1 METGLRHL
9 RMFIEVVD
17 QGSFSGA
24 AERLGASS
32 SAVSRAVSD
41 LESDLG
47 VRLLN
52 RSTRR
57 VALTRNGEAFAQ
69 RCRLILED
77 LKEARSQVKA
87 EARSISGPL
96 RVHAPAAFVQYLL
109 QPVLSD
115 FMREYPGVEMDLDLA
130 DEPPDLISGGYDVV
144 IMVRREHFDAAIT
157 ARRLLTSRVILCAA
171 PEYTERHGAPVQPQ
185 DIRDHKI
192 IDISQSVARGN
203 WHFESAGRVVDVA
216 PLRRSFFRTNS
227 LDVGLAMA
235 CDGLGIVPVTEHVA
249 AGYLAR
255 GELQPVLTDWSLQ
268 TLEFWAALPSRRR
281 VEPRVGV
288 FMDYLSRRFSRYREG
303 V

>member
-9 RMFIEVVD
+9 RMFTEVAE

-24 AERLGASS
+24 AERLGASA

-57 VALTRNGEAFAQ
+57 VALTRNGETFAQ
-69 RCRLILED
+69 RCQLILAD
-77 LKEARSQVKA
+77 LNDARSQVKS
-87 EARSISGPL
+87 EALSIAGPL

-109 QPVLSD
+109 QPMLSD
-115 FMREYPGVEMDLDLA
+115 FMSEYPGVEMDVDLA

-144 IMVRREHFDAAIT
+144 IMVRRTFFDAAIT
-157 ARRLLTSRVILCAA
+157 ARRLLSSRVILCASPDYIERQGA
-171 PEYTERHGAPVQPQ
+171 PEVPE
-185 DIRDHKI
+185 DIRGHRI

-203 WHFESAGRVVDVA
+203 WHFESAHRVVDVA
-216 PLRRSFFRTNS
+216 PLRRSCFRTNS

-235 CDGLGIVPVTEHVA
+235 CDGMGIVPVTEHVA
-249 AGYLAR
+249 AGYLVR
-255 GELQPVLTDWSLQ
+255 GDLKPVLTEWSLQ
-268 TLEFWAALPSRRR
+268 TLEFWAALPARRR

-288 FMDYLSRRFSRYREG
+288 FMDYLSAWFSRHRRD
-303 V
+303 